1 MLVNCGRFA
10 GLSSGLTVIRFNDYV
25 SGLEELY
32 RIVMLPVLFESVT
45 LRDKHSLGVSEIWK
59 EYLGLRGRKEQEIEK
74 FT

>member
-10 GLSSGLTVIRFNDYV
+10 GLPSGLTVIRFNDYV

-45 LRDKHSLGVSEIWK
+45 LRDKHSLGVSEI
-59 EYLGLRGRKEQEIEK
+59 
-74 FT
+74 